1 MTDTKQQVERRKHI
15 RFSVAEDTFVALRP
29 HYYRIGKVLNISID
43 GLAFTYMVDG
53 KPPGQSFALDIFLDG
68 RTFFLKEVPFI
79 TIADVACDEIPL
91 GSVETRRMHVQFEN
105 LTSHQKDELE
115 SFIRNHSMLGFIYH

>member
-53 KPPGQSFALDIFLDG
+53 KPPGPSFELDLFLAD
-68 RTFFLKEVPFI
+68 RTFFLKEVPFR
-79 TIADVACDEIPL
+79 TISDVPHDGGPSGFI
-91 GSVETRRMHVQFEN
+91 ETRECTVQFEN
-105 LTSHQKDELE
+105 LTSHQKNELE
-115 SFIRNHSMLGFIYH
+115 SFIRNHSLLGFIYH